1 MEVFI
6 PAIFVFIISV
16 LLLSG
21 VWAVASLGLN
31 LQWGYT
37 GLFNIGVGAFIA
49 VGAYTA
55 AILTTPPLAPT
66 INVPGHLGGFSQ
78 PFWVGL
84 IGAILMTGLV
94 AFLIALPTLRLRADY
109 LAIATI
115 GLAEI
120 IRRYLQNAESI
131 TGGTF
136 AIGSIPRPGQDIG
149 LDIGP
154 ILSDLIFFAIV
165 IAAIVVVY
173 LLLERSVRSPWGRV
187 LVSIREDEDASQAL
201 GKNTFR
207 YKLQAFVLGAM
218 IMGAAGALFAHL
230 FRVIESGTTFV
241 PADTFLIWIMV
252 IVGGSANNKGVIL
265 GAFLIQGIFSFS
277 RLFTAPLSNLGGIG
291 ESISDNFAFIRI
303 LSVGIIL
310 ILLMM
315 YRPQG
320 ILGEERVI
328 SKVT

>member
-6 PAIFVFIISV
+6 PSFFVFIISV

-37 GLFNIGVGAFIA
+37 GLFNVGVAGFLA

-55 AILTTPPLAPT
+55 AILTTAPAAPT
-66 INVPGHLGGFSQ
+66 INLPGHLGGFSQ

-120 IRRYLQNAESI
+120 IRNYLQNAQSI

-136 AIGSIPRPGQDIG
+136 AIGSIPRPGEDYN

-165 IAAIVVVY
+165 IAAIVGVY

-201 GKNTFR
+201 GKNTFG

-230 FRVIESGTTFV
+230 FRVISSGTTFI

-252 IVGGSANNKGVIL
+252 IIGGSGNNKGVIL
-265 GAFLIQGIFSFS
+265 GAFLITGIFSFS
-277 RLFTAPLSNLGGIG
+277 RLFTAPLADLGGIG
-291 ESISDNFAFIRI
+291 EFISNNFAFIRLI
-303 LSVGIIL
+303 SVGLIL

-328 SKVT
+328 SKVA